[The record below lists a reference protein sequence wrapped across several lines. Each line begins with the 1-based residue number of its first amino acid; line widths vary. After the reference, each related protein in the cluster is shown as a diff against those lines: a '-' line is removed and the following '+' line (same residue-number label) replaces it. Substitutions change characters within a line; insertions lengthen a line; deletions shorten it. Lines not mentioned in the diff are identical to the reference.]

1 MTWFPIGP
9 DMVYWPRDATTPRR
23 LSRRNEAG
31 RQSMVYGIAVD
42 PSDPGILYTIDTP
55 AAGGSG
61 GFRSAD
67 SGRSWTPIIDSL
79 LQADPALTPTCIA
92 VHPFVGSYVY
102 LGTADGNVYVS
113 GNSGQTWGPPQNLAP
128 NKVVRIIVDPR
139 AAANPATTTI
149 YAGTWAG
156 GLFRS
161 NDGGASWGSALLP
174 GWVSSMAFSMPLAGA
189 ADFYVAIRSIGI
201 YHAAD
206 PAGPWSLVSGT
217 LPASSSFD
225 EVRVD
230 YAPANPN
237 RVYAWFA
244 LTVHPDAGLYS
255 TGSGPA
261 GWSQVA
267 AASPPSPG
275 QGTYSFALAVA
286 PNAPGDGVRDILF
299 FASVGLYRSVTAGQ
313 TWELCGDWFH
323 ADQHAFAFAPV
334 TPPTGTIPVT
344 LVGCDGGIAA
354 STSFADPAY
363 AFSAAPADFDDGAT
377 YSPTSGVAQN
387 YNHGKLTSA
396 LRHYHADPSASAIGY
411 IGCQDTGVSGH
422 TSALGWRGLAD
433 ADGVAV
439 ATTPGADGVKLW
451 AQIGSP
457 FTTFLATD
465 IGDFS
470 PSETNIQLPG
480 GNGINST
487 SNHVLSSEHKCVT
500 GANPRTDTG
509 SAAIG
514 AGVQVVTP
522 ASMAYITAGSLLLV
536 VDDVNGSEAI
546 TVTAV
551 TGTTFTATFAYPHIP
566 HAWVEVFNAM
576 VVTIDQTGAATQGS
590 QVFGNAAPAVIAA
603 SRTDPTL
610 FGLVTQD
617 NRVFVTSGVPLGAAT
632 VWAEATTG
640 RPATATTSWVAIDS
654 AGQIYVLLTSVP
666 GGSTTP
672 LYQISGGSWIA
683 QPSSGL
689 PASLFGPLVTDPVAA
704 GTMYAASGGRVYRL
718 AIAAGTWE
726 WTEIG
731 PGLPGPPI
739 QDLWTGNIAS
749 SAAPKVLLRA
759 SVASRGVWET
769 DVTAGASDPPARP
782 YVRDHFLDQGW
793 LVPSPDGLVNPF
805 RPGDGVSVFH
815 YQCADIKIDAQQPG
829 APAFF
834 QTDPEGTLPLSHVLF
849 DQLID
854 NSQNLP
860 GSDAAM
866 VHVQVRNR
874 SGTAMNGVSAWAI
887 YASAAAGVPALSTSP
902 SAGNAFPFWS
912 QFQPGGT
919 IVPDLPADSPWTA
932 VGPPMALSGIDAAHP
947 QVASWTWTI
956 PLLASGDPGH
966 YCMVVFLHSTA
977 NPIGETTNYDVDSIT
992 PANPQIGQ
1000 KNLHIG
1006 PSLGPVRGRPFPGS
1020 AAQMREYIEF
1030 HNPGPEPRLADF
1042 VFDLRPLPPEL
1053 HLWLRFSKLDT
1064 QAPLRQS
1071 LTGIS
1076 AAHDPD
1082 DPELSDGELF
1092 AGIDDADEILEWL
1105 DRWLDAGEDEPD
1117 RRRDHDDQHG
1127 DERRRRDDEG
1137 DDQDDEDDDGRRRR
1151 RKHHPELRLA
1161 PPIYRARPASL
1172 AGIRGVRLPPHGA
1185 AAALL
1190 VIENTGHLPPG
1201 SEYRFQVQQIAGEQV
1216 VGGSTYVVRIA
1227 GQPALPPPIVTPSH
1241 QINPKTGKPP
1251 AKSPAPLRYVPPWM
1265 REIVE
1270 ERAEVLEIFPPE
1282 QKTPTG

>member
-9 DMVYWPRDATTPRR
+9 DMVYAPRDATAPRR

-42 PSDPGILYTIDTP
+42 PSNPSILYTIDTP
-55 AAGGSG
+55 VAGGSG
-61 GFRSAD
+61 AFRSAD
-67 SGRSWTPIIDSL
+67 SGRSWTPIIDPL
-79 LQADPALTPTCIA
+79 VQGDPALTPTCIA
-92 VHPFVGSYVY
+92 VHPVVGSYVY

-113 GNSGQTWGPPQNLAP
+113 ANSGQTWGPPQNLAP
-128 NKVVRIIVDPR
+128 DKVVRIIVDPR
-139 AAANPATTTI
+139 AAANPATTTV
-149 YAGTWAG
+149 YAGAWAG

-161 NDGGASWGSALLP
+161 TDGGASWGSALLP

-189 ADFYVAIRSIGI
+189 ASFYVAIRTIGI
-201 YHAAD
+201 YHATD
-206 PAGPWSLVSGT
+206 PAGPWSPVSGT
-217 LPASSSFD
+217 LPAASSFD

-244 LTVHPDAGLYS
+244 TAAGGDVGLYS
-255 TGSGPA
+255 TGSGPT
-261 GWSQVA
+261 GWSQIA

-286 PNAPGDGVRDILF
+286 PNSPGDGIHDILF
-299 FASVGLYRSVTAGQ
+299 FASVGLYRSATAGQ

-334 TPPTGTIPVT
+334 TPPAGTIPAT
-344 LVGCDGGIAA
+344 LIGCDGGIAA

-363 AFSAAPADFDDGAT
+363 TFSAAPADFDDGAT
-377 YSPTSGVAQN
+377 YTPTSGVAQN

-439 ATTPGADGVKLW
+439 ATTPGVDGVKLW
-451 AQIGSP
+451 AQIGYP
-457 FTTFLATD
+457 FSTFLATD

-470 PSETNIQLPG
+470 PSATNIQLPS

-487 SNHVLSSEHKCVT
+487 SNHVLSSDHKCLT
-500 GANPRTDTG
+500 GANTRTDTG

-522 ASMAYITAGSLLLV
+522 ASMAYITVNSVLI
-536 VDDVNGSEAI
+536 VDVGPNSEVI
-546 TVTAV
+546 TVTSV
-551 TGTTFTATFAYPHIP
+551 TATTFTATFAIAHGPHS
-566 HAWVEVFNAM
+566 WVEVFNAM
-576 VVTIDQTGAATQGS
+576 VVSIDQAGAATQAS
-590 QVFGNAAPAVIAA
+590 QVFGNAAPMVVAA

-610 FGLVTQD
+610 VCLATQD
-617 NRVFVTSGVPLGAAT
+617 NRVFVTSGVPLGPAT

-640 RPATATTSWVAIDS
+640 KPAGATTSWVAIDS
-654 AGQIYVLLTSVP
+654 AGQIYVLLTSIP

-689 PASLFGPLVTDPVAA
+689 PAGPFGPLVTDPVATGA
-704 GTMYAASGGRVYRL
+704 MYAAAGGRVYRL
-718 AIAAGTWE
+718 ALAAGAWA
-726 WTEIG
+726 WTEVG
-731 PGLPGPPI
+731 PGLPGPHI

-749 SAAPKVLLRA
+749 PATPKVLLRA

-769 DVTAGASDPPARP
+769 DVTAGAADPPARP
-782 YVRDHFLDQGW
+782 YLRDHLLDQGW
-793 LVPSPDGLVNPF
+793 LAPSPDGLVNPF
-805 RPGDGVSVFH
+805 RPADGVSVFH

-849 DQLID
+849 DQLVD

-866 VHVQVRNR
+866 VHVQVHNR
-874 SGTAMNGVSAWAI
+874 SDTMLDGVSAWAI
-887 YASAAAGVPALSTSP
+887 YASAAAGVPALSKSP

-912 QFQPGGT
+912 QFQPGGA
-919 IVPDLPADSPWTA
+919 IVPNLPADSPWTA
-932 VGPPMALSGIDAAHP
+932 AGPPMLLNGIDAAHP
-947 QVASWTWTI
+947 QVASWNWTV

-966 YCMVVFLHSTA
+966 YCMVVFLHSA
-977 NPIGETTNYDVDSIT
+977 ASPIGETTNYDVDSIT

-1006 PSLGPVRGRPFPGS
+1006 PSLGPVPGGGPFPGG

-1076 AAHDPD
+1076 VAHDPD
-1082 DPELSDGELF
+1082 DSDLSDGELF
-1092 AGIDDADEILEWL
+1092 AGIHDAVEILKWL
-1105 DRWLDAGEDEPD
+1105 DRWLA
-1117 RRRDHDDQHG
+1117 DD
-1127 DERRRRDDEG
+1127 D
-1137 DDQDDEDDDGRRRR
+1137 DDDGPGRR
-1151 RKHHPELRLA
+1151 RKRHPELRFT
-1161 PPIYRARPASL
+1161 PPVYRAKPASL
-1172 AGIRGVRLPPHGA
+1172 VGVRGVRLSPYGA

-1190 VIENTGHLPPG
+1190 VIENTGQLAAG
-1201 SEYRFQVQQIAGEQV
+1201 SEYRFQVQQVVGEQV
-1216 VGGSTYVVRIA
+1216 AGGSTYVVRIA

-1241 QINPKTGKPP
+1241 QIDPKTGKPP
-1251 AKSPAPLRYVPPWM
+1251 AKPPAPLRFVPPWM
-1265 REIVE
+1265 QDIVE
-1270 ERAEVLEIFPPE
+1270 ERAEVLEMFPPE
-1282 QKTPTG
+1282 QETPIG